1 VTPFEIR
8 LELLKLAN
16 AILQARVGK
25 IDEMP
30 QSVDPSLLPFDG
42 AALGDDRPSDM
53 VNHWLSLTPTE
64 QSAEIMA
71 HSELSQF
78 IRAWISTK

>member
-1 VTPFEIR
+1 
-8 LELLKLAN
+8 
-16 AILQARVGK
+16 
-25 IDEMP
+25 M
-30 QSVDPSLLPFDG
+30 DPSLLPFDG